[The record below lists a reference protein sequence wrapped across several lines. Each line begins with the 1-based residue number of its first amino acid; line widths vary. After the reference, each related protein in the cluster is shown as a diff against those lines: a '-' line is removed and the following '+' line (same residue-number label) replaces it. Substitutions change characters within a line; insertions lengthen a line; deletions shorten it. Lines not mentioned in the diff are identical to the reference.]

1 MSSRRYRSSQFIS
14 PFDLPQIQD
23 PSLVDD
29 FEDQSVM
36 PVPTLNGQ
44 KSQEGV
50 PPSAFFDL
58 TQQETRLPKPYRSFS
73 NLRDYNFDA
82 YSHHR
87 FEKYSML
94 STLVLK
100 SIPSQQDQVAPVMQS
115 EISNA
120 AGNAAIIGFGNII
133 GYVFKACSTFLIQ
146 RGLQVELFGL
156 YSLSLSVVSL
166 IGSIFV
172 FGLDDAMVRYVA
184 IYRSKKQSNLLRSLT
199 IFCSA
204 LAGGAGILG
213 ALLVFFF
220 APSLA
225 QFYHKPDIVPYLR
238 IMAPMI
244 PLLCMQVIWVGG
256 LQGFKEFKKRVLAQR
271 ILIPILSGMM
281 LLFAFIFFRKNVTAF
296 TLVTLIGTLIST
308 LINLYFLF
316 VSITRSSEPG
326 PEVYNPREW
335 LGFALPNFLS
345 NIVDIVLDSIDTLLL
360 GYFAVSTVAIG
371 QYAAAIKITGFIS
384 LPLASLNTMFAPTIA
399 ELHSAGEKQK
409 LEAMFKLITKWSIA
423 LSLPIF
429 GVSILFSTSLLYLLS
444 GRSYVAAW
452 PLLIPFAIGSM
463 MNTGTGSVGYMLL
476 MTGHQKLSFLNSLAA
491 IIVNVILGV
500 ILTPRFGALGLAIST
515 GLASGTVNLMRLLQ
529 VHLILKIQPYS
540 WETLKPLMAWIV
552 SALLTG
558 SLLALLSLSDLSVHF
573 FDIRLSIQLSL
584 IPVFLASYIGLLALF
599 KISPEDKIVL
609 DRLGRK
615 FRRKK

>member
-14 PFDLPQIQD
+14 PYDLP
-23 PSLVDD
+23 LVDD
-29 FEDQSVM
+29 FEEQLAM
-36 PVPTLNGQ
+36 PVSTIDAEKN
-44 KSQEGV
+44 QEEV
-50 PPSAFFDL
+50 PPSAFFNW
-58 TQQETRLPKPYRSFS
+58 TQQETRLPEPYKPFS
-73 NLRDYNFDA
+73 KLRDYNFDA

-94 STLVLK
+94 STMVLK
-100 SIPSQQDQVAPVMQS
+100 SIPSQQEQGAAVTRS
-115 EISNA
+115 EISEA
-120 AGNAAIIGFGNII
+120 AGNAAIVGFGNIL
-133 GYVFKACSTFLIQ
+133 GYVFRAGSTFLIQ

-156 YSLSLSVVSL
+156 YSLSLSVVTL

-184 IYRSKKQSNLLRSLT
+184 IYRSKKQTNLLRSLT

-204 LAGGAGILG
+204 LAGGAGIFG
-213 ALLVFFF
+213 ALLVFYF

-256 LQGFKEFKKRVLAQR
+256 LQGFKEFKKRVLSQR
-271 ILIPILSGMM
+271 VLIPILTGLM
-281 LLFAFIFFRKNVTAF
+281 LLFTFIFFRRNITAF
-296 TLVTLIGTLIST
+296 ALVTLLGTLIST
-308 LINLYFLF
+308 LFNLYYLF
-316 VSITRSSEPG
+316 GSVSRVSEPG
-326 PEVYNPREW
+326 PEEYNPREW

-384 LPLASLNTMFAPTIA
+384 LPLQSLNTMFAPTIA
-399 ELHSAGEKQK
+399 ELHSKGEKQK

-429 GVSILFSTSLLYLLS
+429 GISILFSTSLLYLLS
-444 GRSYVAAW
+444 GSSYVAAW
-452 PLLIPFAIGSM
+452 PLIIPFAVGSM
-463 MNTGTGSVGYMLL
+463 INTGTGSVGYMLL

-491 IIVNVILGV
+491 IIVNIVLGV
-500 ILTPRFGALGLAIST
+500 ILTPRYGALGLAVST

-529 VHLILKIQPYS
+529 VRLILKIQPYS
-540 WETLKPLMAWIV
+540 WETLKPLAAWVI

-558 SLLALLSLSDLSVHF
+558 SLLSLFSMSNLSIQL

-599 KISPEDKIVL
+599 RISPEDKIVL
-609 DRLGRK
+609 ERLGRK
-615 FRRKK
+615 FRRKKNKARL

>member
-14 PFDLPQIQD
+14 PFDLP
-23 PSLVDD
+23 LVDD
-29 FEDQSVM
+29 FEEQTAM
-36 PVPTLNGQ
+36 PVPTIDGEKN
-44 KSQEGV
+44 QEEV
-50 PPSAFFDL
+50 PPSAFFNW
-58 TQQETRLPKPYRSFS
+58 TQQETRLPESDKPFS
-73 NLRDYNFDA
+73 QLKDYNFDA

-87 FEKYSML
+87 FEKYSLL

-100 SIPSQQDQVAPVMQS
+100 SIPSQQEQGATVSRS
-115 EISNA
+115 EISEA
-120 AGNAAIIGFGNII
+120 AGNAAIVGFGNIM
-133 GYVFKACSTFLIQ
+133 GYVFRAGSTFLIQ

-156 YSLSLSVVSL
+156 YSLSLSVVTL

-184 IYRSKKQSNLLRSLT
+184 IYRSKKQTNLLRSLT

-204 LAGGAGILG
+204 LAGGAGIFG
-213 ALLVFFF
+213 ALLVFYF

-256 LQGFKEFKKRVLAQR
+256 LQGFKEFKKRVLSQR
-271 ILIPILSGMM
+271 VLIPILTGLM
-281 LLFAFIFFRKNVTAF
+281 LLFTFIFFRRDITAF
-296 TLVTLIGTLIST
+296 ALVTLLGTLIST
-308 LINLYFLF
+308 LFNLYYLF
-316 VSITRSSEPG
+316 GSVSRASEPG
-326 PEVYNPREW
+326 PEEYNPREW

-384 LPLASLNTMFAPTIA
+384 LPLQSLNTMFAPTIA
-399 ELHSAGEKQK
+399 ELHSKGEKQK

-429 GVSILFSTSLLYLLS
+429 GISILFSTSLLYLLS
-444 GRSYVAAW
+444 GSSYVAAW
-452 PLLIPFAIGSM
+452 PLIIPFAVGSM
-463 MNTGTGSVGYMLL
+463 INTGTGSVGYMLL

-491 IIVNVILGV
+491 IIVNIVLGV
-500 ILTPRFGALGLAIST
+500 ILTPRYGALGLAIST

-529 VHLILKIQPYS
+529 VRLILKIQPYS
-540 WETLKPLMAWIV
+540 WETLKPLAAWVI

-558 SLLALLSLSDLSVHF
+558 SLLSLFSMSNLSIQL

-609 DRLGRK
+609 ERLGRK
-615 FRRKK
+615 FRRKKNKARL